1 MLLQQLVNAVLLGS
15 IFALFAL
22 GLSLAWGTLDVL
34 NLAHGALF
42 VLAGFVAYKLAAL
55 DLPFVVLVAAGMVAA
70 GLLAVVMELVAFG
83 PVRRRFPNKR
93 QAELSMLAVTV
104 GAGVIID
111 EAIRRATGSEV
122 FPVGQGSFEVERY
135 HVGSVSIP
143 NIGIVIVIVAIVC
156 AFALDQW
163 IRRSHGGMAVRA
175 IAFSPT
181 VPALLGVNVTRMAMA
196 TMFVSGALAGL
207 AGVLLGVSTSGLE
220 VGTGHAY
227 LLKGFAVVVLG
238 GVGSIRGALLAAYLV
253 GIAETGIVAYGPG
266 GLRDAVAFGLIL
278 VVLLFRPQG
287 LLGQTRSVRA

>member
-1 MLLQQLVNAVLLGS
+1 MFLQQLVNAILLGS

-42 VLAGFVAYKLAAL
+42 VLAGFVAFKLATL
-55 DLPFVVLVAAGMVAA
+55 DLPFIVLVAAGMVAA
-70 GLLAVVMELVAFG
+70 GLLAVLMEFVAFG

-111 EAIRRATGSEV
+111 DVVRRATGSEV
-122 FPVGQGSFEVERY
+122 FPVGQGSFTVERY
-135 HVGSVSIP
+135 SVGSVSIP
-143 NIGIVIVIVAIVC
+143 NIGIVIVVVTLLVAV
-156 AFALDQW
+156 ALDQW

-175 IAFSPT
+175 IAFSSS
-181 VPALLGVNVTRMAMA
+181 VPALLGVNVTRVAAA

-220 VGTGHAY
+220 VGTGHSY
-227 LLKGFAVVVLG
+227 LLKGFAIVVLG
-238 GVGSIRGALLAAYLV
+238 GVGSIRGGLIAAYIV
-253 GIAETGIVAYGPG
+253 GAAETAIVAYGPG

-287 LLGQTRSVRA
+287 LLGQRRSVRA